1 MQKEPGR
8 AGGQRPAAWPGG
20 NSKKYAPK
28 PAEEPEQNLLP
39 GDKACTKTKRKGQK
53 RAKKRFWRAKSHG
66 LAAQRGIGGRSE
78 CGLCRQHHGGSGGSL
93 VCTLFAGRTAGWCPA
108 SVCTFSQSAAALY
121 AYFL

>member
-78 CGLCRQHHGGSGGSL
+78 CGGGVCQPGGWL
-93 VCTLFAGRTAGWCPA
+93 GCTLYAGSITEAAG
-108 SVCTFSQSAAALY
+108 AA
-121 AYFL
+121 

>member
-28 PAEEPEQNLLP
+28 PAEEPEQHLLP

-66 LAAQRGIGGRSE
+66 LAAQRGIGGRSVVAASASLGA
-78 CGLCRQHHGGSGGSL
+78 GLGVHFMPAASRRQRGQPSMHTFCRQNCRMVSG
-93 VCTLFAGRTAGWCPA
+93 
-108 SVCTFSQSAAALY
+108 
-121 AYFL
+121 